1 MIKKEAELELGIIKS
16 DAEVESFIKK
26 WCEEEE
32 DFSLVLERILKEKS
46 IGVSEFMR
54 NSRINRNYGYNI
66 INGKRKNPGR
76 DKVLAMCIG
85 SGLSVEEAQELL
97 FRAKVGGLFYKS
109 ERDVW
114 IAASLTNKVKDVLK
128 VNILLESKGLEPL
141 AV

>member
-97 FRAKVGGLFYKS
+97 CRAKVGGLFYKS